1 MGRIGGSSGGG
12 DGEGGVGV
20 GVSEAMFLE
29 HASMV
34 LNHAICSADEAFQT
48 AAMELVKL
56 DDRTGKLTAT
66 GLG

>member
-1 MGRIGGSSGGG
+1 
-12 DGEGGVGV
+12 
-20 GVSEAMFLE
+20 MFLE